1 MYRNLFQGMDLPLI
15 RVSLLFE
22 SHLNAECHGNAVN
35 QLRIYEQSM
44 QYSTKHGF
52 KMDKNPIKKTEEIK
66 LEKFD
71 ILSMHIFSSCRGSS
85 LKYITWQHLFQW

>member
-1 MYRNLFQGMDLPLI
+1 MTKAYVRLNFNVYPPNIKIGFAIL

-44 QYSTKHGF
+44 QYSLKHLVINWVQGV
-52 KMDKNPIKKTEEIK
+52 
-66 LEKFD
+66 LV
-71 ILSMHIFSSCRGSS
+71 LS
-85 LKYITWQHLFQW
+85 K